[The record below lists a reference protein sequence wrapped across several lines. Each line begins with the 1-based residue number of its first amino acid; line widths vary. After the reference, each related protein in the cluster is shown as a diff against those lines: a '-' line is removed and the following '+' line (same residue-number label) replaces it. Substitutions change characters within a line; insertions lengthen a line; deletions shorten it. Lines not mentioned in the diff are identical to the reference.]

1 MYKGRAKNGRD
12 LCDNAQPKAS
22 ASSAIDIVF
31 FGLARVIIII
41 IMCEQRLHSI
51 NNLWYDPSVLLPCV

>member
-1 MYKGRAKNGRD
+1 MHKGRAKNGRD

-31 FGLARVIIII
+31 LALLECVNNVWAEII
-41 IMCEQRLHSI
+41 
-51 NNLWYDPSVLLPCV
+51 YAT